1 MEKNRLGQPV
11 SGSSLETIPLSVL
24 ELQNQV
30 NALSSMKSSALTK
43 AIIRVSSVI
52 PVRGIETLV

>member
-1 MEKNRLGQPV
+1 MEKNRLGQPA
-11 SGSSLETIPLSVL
+11 SGSSLETTPASVL

-43 AIIRVSSVI
+43 AIIRVSSII